1 MRKSRKIKTHSNTI
15 YCNDIELII
24 DYIYQNT
31 EFSKAEIRDVV
42 DTQFRFLKETTKS
55 GGLITPES
63 NFEDYKSIR
72 LIRLGS
78 FRPSKKKFDYIKEV
92 VSNKKEE

>member
-1 MRKSRKIKTHSNTI
+1 LKKIKKNSNTI

-24 DYIYQNT
+24 DYIVENT
-31 EFSKAEIRDVV
+31 EYSRKEIRDIV
-42 DTQFRFLKETTKS
+42 DAQFRMLKETTKS

-63 NFEDYKSIR
+63 NFEDFKSIR

-78 FRPSKKKFDYIKEV
+78 FKPSEKKFENIKKIIKEKNV
-92 VSNKKEE
+92 